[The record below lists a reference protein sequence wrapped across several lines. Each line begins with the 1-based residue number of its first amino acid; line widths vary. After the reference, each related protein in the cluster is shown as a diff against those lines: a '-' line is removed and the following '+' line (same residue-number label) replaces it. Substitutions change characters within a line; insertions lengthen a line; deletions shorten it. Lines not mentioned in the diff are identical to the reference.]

1 MQTVPTS
8 PIHNGT
14 PTQTPTPMSP
24 TSKTISRMGVEDHE
38 PTLTGG
44 DLTLLAAR
52 LQETLADPSAQEAAL
67 VDTIAVSVFVC

>member
-1 MQTVPTS
+1 
-8 PIHNGT
+8 
-14 PTQTPTPMSP
+14 
-24 TSKTISRMGVEDHE
+24 MGVEDHE